1 MNLSEL
7 NDILKT
13 TGYPV
18 AYYQF
23 KTSPSIPFICYL
35 VTGSNNFSADNKVL
49 AKSDLIDI
57 ELYTEKK
64 DIQAES
70 NLEKVLDNACI
81 FYEKNENYIEKENMF
96 QIVYSISITKE

>member
-1 MNLSEL
+1 MNLSNL
-7 NDILKT
+7 NDILSK

-23 KTSPSIPFICYL
+23 KSSPSIPFICYL
-35 VTGSNNFSADNKVL
+35 VVGSNNFAADNKVVF
-49 AKSDLIDI
+49 KNDLIDI

-70 NLEKVLDNACI
+70 NLEKVLDDACI
-81 FYEKNENYIEKENMF
+81 FYEKSENYIEKENMF
-96 QIVYSISITKE
+96 QIVYSIAISKE